1 MASNQKRS
9 GDVLTLALPYD
20 RAAGE
25 AFKVGSILA
34 VAAVTGTTGDVVAAH
49 RVGEWAITALSTDQA
64 AVGAKL
70 YWDDTNKRLTV
81 TASTHLFAGHATV
94 AKTSGQTTAT
104 VVLCPAGA

>member
-70 YWDDTNKRLTV
+70 YWDDTNKRLT
-81 TASTHLFAGHATV
+81 TTSSTHKKVGYAVV
-94 AKTSGQTTAT
+94 AKTNGQTTAR
-104 VVLCPAGA
+104 VKLIPLV